1 MEKKTALYRMHEALG
16 GKIVPF
22 AGYFLPVQYPKG
34 IIHEHKTVR
43 ENVGMFDV
51 SHMGEFT
58 LKGRDALANLNYLLT
73 NSYDTLK
80 DGFARY
86 GIMCYPNGTTVDD
99 LLVYKRHDED
109 YLIVVNASNCEK
121 DYAWMKEH
129 LFGEVEF
136 ENISD
141 EVSQIALQG
150 PKAKEIVRRFT
161 DRIPAKNYSFIED
174 VDIKGINV
182 LLSRTGYTGE
192 DGFELYCRN
201 EDVCALWQLLLDE
214 GVEPCGLGAR
224 DTLRL
229 EAAMPLYGHELS
241 DRIKPTES
249 NLSFFIK
256 FTKDFIGKEEL
267 EKELTRKRIGLKVID
282 KGIAREHCPVFCNGK
297 EVGFVTSGT
306 FSPTLN
312 CAVAMA
318 IVDIEAAE
326 ENEFEIEVRNRRLK
340 AEKVALPFYKR
351 NK

>member
-22 AGYFLPVQYPKG
+22 AGYFLAVQYPKG
-34 IIHEHKTVR
+34 IIHEHRTVR
-43 ENVGMFDV
+43 EKVGMFDV

-58 LKGRDALANLNYLLT
+58 LKGKDALANLNYLLT
-73 NSYDTLK
+73 NSFDTIK
-80 DGFARY
+80 DGFVRY
-86 GIMCYPNGTTVDD
+86 SIMCYPDGTTVDD
-99 LLVYKRHDED
+99 LLVYRKHDGD

-121 DYAWMKEH
+121 DFAWMKEH

-150 PKAKEIVRRFT
+150 PMAEEIIRRFT
-161 DRIPAKNYSFIED
+161 DTVPARNYSFAED
-174 VDIKGINV
+174 VDIKGIKV

-229 EAAMPLYGHELS
+229 EAGMPLYGHELS
-241 DRIKPTES
+241 DQIKPTES
-249 NLSFFIK
+249 SLSFFVK
-256 FTKDFIGKEEL
+256 FKKDFIGREEL
-267 EKELTRKRIGLKVID
+267 EKEITRKRIGLKVID
-282 KGIAREHCPVFCNGK
+282 KGIAREHCPVFCNGR

-318 IVDIEAAE
+318 IVDIAYAE
-326 ENEFEIEVRNRRLK
+326 ENEFEIEVRNRHLK
-340 AEKVALPFYKR
+340 AEKVELPFYKR
-351 NK
+351 NN

>member
-1 MEKKTALYRMHEALG
+1 MEKKTALYEMHEKCG

-22 AGYFLPVQYPKG
+22 AGYLLPVQYAKG

-43 ENVGMFDV
+43 EKVGMFDV

-58 LKGRDALANLNYLLT
+58 LKGKDALSNLNRLLT
-73 NSYDTLK
+73 NNYNSLK

-99 LLVYKRHDED
+99 LLVYKRKDED

-121 DYAWMKEH
+121 DFAWMQEN
-129 LFGEVEF
+129 LEGEAELK
-136 ENISD
+136 NISD

-150 PKAKEIVRRFT
+150 PEAVEVISRFT
-161 DRIPAKNYSFIED
+161 DQIPPKNYSFKEN

-229 EAAMPLYGHELS
+229 EAGMPLYGHELS
-241 DRIKPTES
+241 DEIKPTES

-256 FTKDFIGKEEL
+256 FDKDFIGKEEL
-267 EKELTRKRIGLKVID
+267 EKEPLRKRIGLKVVD
-282 KGIAREHCPVFCNGK
+282 KGIAREHCPVYCQGE

-312 CAVAMA
+312 QAVAMA
-318 IVDIEAAE
+318 IVTVAAAE
-326 ENEFEIEVRNRRLK
+326 ENEFEIEVRNKRLK
-340 AEKVALPFYKR
+340 AEKTALPFYKR